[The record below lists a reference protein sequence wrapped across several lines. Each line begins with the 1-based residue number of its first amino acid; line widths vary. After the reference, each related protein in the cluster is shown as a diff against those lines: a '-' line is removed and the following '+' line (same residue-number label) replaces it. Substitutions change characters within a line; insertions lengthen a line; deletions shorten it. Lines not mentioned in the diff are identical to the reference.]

1 MLFTIRTILL
11 ISEDT
16 KSGRLQ
22 DRHDKSSTGKYMSNW
37 NWLGPSVAKQDMI
50 FTFGIL
56 DEVCLI
62 CMWKKALKLKVFR
75 L

>member
-1 MLFTIRTILL
+1 MMLFTIRTILL

-22 DRHDKSSTGKYMSNW
+22 DRHDKSSTGKYEQ
-37 NWLGPSVAKQDMI
+37 LKLARTKCGKTGHD
-50 FTFGIL
+50 FYFGIL

-62 CMWKKALKLKVFR
+62 CM
-75 L
+75 